1 MRMLAGRAV
10 KGFPAGVLA
19 AVLRGFLLGGALL
32 PTAAQ
37 AQFAGNVS
45 LMTSEIFRGESTSG
59 DDAAAS
65 LEISYDHVSG
75 LFAGASVTIAG
86 GESSLHYN
94 GSNQYVGYA
103 WRQGETSLEFG
114 AIHRDYAAGSLF
126 DEAYSPHYFEGF
138 VGYARRNLRMRIYVS
153 PDYLRDGGATFYGEV
168 NTRLVKLG
176 QWSFNGHG
184 GVSAIPADPG
194 DTGMRLYYDWS
205 LQANRAL
212 GGFALGLGIAAT
224 NYRVFGPDKG
234 PGFLQNN
241 PRIFASISRAF

>member
-1 MRMLAGRAV
+1 MRVLAGRATD
-10 KGFPAGVLA
+10 GFPAGLLATVLSG
-19 AVLRGFLLGGALL
+19 LSLGDALL

-45 LMTSEIFRGESTSG
+45 LMTSEMFRGESTSG

-65 LEISYDHVSG
+65 LEISYDHASG

-86 GESSLHYN
+86 GERSLHYN

-138 VGYARRNLRMRIYVS
+138 FGYARRNLRMRIYVS
-153 PDYLRDGGATFYGEV
+153 PDYLRDGGTTYYGEV
-168 NTRLVKLG
+168 NGRLAKMG
-176 QWSFNGHG
+176 QWSLNGHG
-184 GVSAIPADPG
+184 GVSAVPADLG
-194 DTGMRLYYDWS
+194 DTGMRFYYDWS

-224 NYRVFGPDKG
+224 NYPVFGPDKG
-234 PGFLQNN
+234 PGFLQNS